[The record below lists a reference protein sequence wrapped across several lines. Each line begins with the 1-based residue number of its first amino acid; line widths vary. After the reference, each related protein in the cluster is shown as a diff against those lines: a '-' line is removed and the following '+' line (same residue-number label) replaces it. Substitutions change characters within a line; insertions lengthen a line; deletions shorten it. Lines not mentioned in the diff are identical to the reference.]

1 MGGGAEI
8 KIISDQLV
16 GPERLEILV
25 IDGQR
30 FLRRPLLVS
39 KQGGSPYR
47 EDLVVGETAV
57 IRGSHRLCLFEIS
70 RCGQIFKIYRVNL
83 RGFRIACHPSLVLL
97 DGCVLGSFSQQVC
110 ANYMK
115 GALKSL
121 PCRP

>member
-1 MGGGAEI
+1 MGGGKEI
-8 KIISDQLV
+8 EIISYQFI
-16 GPERLEILV
+16 GPERLEIPV

-30 FLRRPLLVS
+30 FLHRPLLVS

-57 IRGSHRLCLFEIS
+57 IRGSHRLCRFEIS
-70 RCGQIFKIYRVNL
+70 RCGQIFKIPRVDL
-83 RGFRIACHPSLVLL
+83 SGFGIAHHPSLVLL
-97 DGCVLGSFSQQVC
+97 DGCVLGSLSQHVC

-121 PCRP
+121 PCT